1 MAGSGIKEKLGVE
14 EITRGIWKA
23 LLAEF
28 LGNLLLNFY
37 GCASCVG
44 AEDNGK
50 SPVLV
55 SLTFGLV
62 IMAIVQSVGHVSGA
76 HVNPAV
82 TCGMLVT
89 GNISILKALLYVAV
103 QCLGA
108 VAGTGVLKALTP
120 LESQKKLGITLLS
133 DGVTPIQG
141 FGIEYFLGFV
151 LVLVVFGVC
160 DVNRSEVKGLA
171 PVAIGLTIAMGHL
184 AVLDYTGSS
193 MNPAR
198 TLGSAIIT
206 GIWENHWVYWLGPI
220 LGGISAALI
229 YKHAFAAVPREITT
243 EYTPVQL
250 KRLDNKK
257 DEDGMA

>member
-243 EYTPVQL
+243 EYTPVQVQVQ
-250 KRLDNKK
+250 NK
-257 DEDGMA
+257 EELCHA